1 MTSET
6 AMQTYWVFHA
16 KPHGHAR
23 IHRNNCPDCRDG
35 QGQAGQH
42 KTGGGA
48 TEWFGP
54 FGDKAA
60 ALAMMTGLNAK
71 DAGDCGRCKP

>member
-1 MTSET
+1 MPISF
-6 AMQTYWVFHA
+6 WVFYA
-16 KPHGHAR
+16 KPHGRAR
-23 IHRNNCPDCRDG
+23 VHRNDCPDCRDG

-54 FGDKAA
+54 FADKS
-60 ALAMMTGLNAK
+60 LARAKMASLNPK
-71 DAGDCGRCKP
+71 HPGECGRRKP